1 MRIEEEILKILI
13 KYNII
18 DSRMHIQL
26 ANEIR
31 ELGIDTVIKM
41 SEKYSPSKLGWMGFL
56 GTRKLAQIRRDEPEK
71 YRKIISELKNL
82 FK

>member
-1 MRIEEEILKILI
+1 MRIEERILKILI
-13 KYNII
+13 NYNIH
-18 DSRMHIQL
+18 DSKMHIQL
-26 ANEIR
+26 ANEIL

-41 SEKYSPSKLGWMGFL
+41 SEKYSPSKLGWMGYL

-71 YRKIISELKNL
+71 YRKIVDELRNL